1 MGVFQVTCDL
11 FNSSMNLFR
20 PIQWLQELFEVCSLS
35 NANNIQAVKTLLYS
49 YHQAITR
56 VEVVPPKRIRITPKC
71 LPVNSSDDNED
82 QDSVTEED
90 TKIERSTP
98 KARSDLAWTLV
109 FKNAIYAH
117 VQTNHYWT

>member
-20 PIQWLQELFEVCSLS
+20 PIQWLQELFEVCSFP
-35 NANNIQAVKTLLYS
+35 NANNIQAVKTLLQS
-49 YHQAITR
+49 YQQAITR

-82 QDSVTEED
+82 QVPVTEED
-90 TKIERSTP
+90 TNIEPSTS
-98 KARSDLAWTLV
+98 KTRSDIA
-109 FKNAIYAH
+109 
-117 VQTNHYWT
+117 